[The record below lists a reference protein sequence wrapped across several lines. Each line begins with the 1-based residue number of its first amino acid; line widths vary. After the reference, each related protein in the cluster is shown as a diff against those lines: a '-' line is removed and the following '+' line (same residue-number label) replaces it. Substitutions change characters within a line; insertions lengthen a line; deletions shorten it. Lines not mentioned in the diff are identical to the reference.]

1 MMFNAGPWELAIVF
15 SKALSYFGLAS
26 LAGGVFVLWLGS
38 LVHVAP
44 SSGSSHYFSDNHW
57 SPQVRLRLVNTMLLA
72 SAVGIVAVTLFYV
85 LQVGVINQMGIAG
98 MFDIAMI
105 SLLAQ
110 SSVGYGVGLKLAG
123 FVVAGV
129 ALLLCRSTLLQPT
142 RKRLPL
148 LLQCGWLV
156 ATGCFATSFAILGH
170 IAELSLLPR
179 LAVAGHVIVIGLW
192 IGALYPLYVLAGTE
206 IPERVQPLL
215 QLFGRAGWVIIAAL
229 LVTGVYLVVQVL
241 GSVDELFT
249 TAYGLQLL
257 LKLLLVLSL
266 LCLAALN
273 KFRLVPTMHNAG
285 KDSLRRSIMAEMV
298 LAVFIL
304 LLTASMTT
312 VTGPVHLM

>member
-1 MMFNAGPWELAIVF
+1 MMSNAGSWELAIVF

-38 LVHVAP
+38 LVHAAP

-57 SPQVRLRLVNTMLLA
+57 SPQAHPRLVNTMLLA
-72 SAVGIVAVTLFYV
+72 SAVGIAAVTLFYL

-98 MFDIAMI
+98 MFDITMI
-105 SLLAQ
+105 GLLAQ

-129 ALLLCRSTLLQPT
+129 ALLLCRPALLST
-142 RKRLPL
+142 RKHLPL

-156 ATGCFATSFAILGH
+156 AAGCFATSFAILGH
-170 IAELSLLPR
+170 IAELSLLSR
-179 LAVAGHVIVIGLW
+179 LAIAGHVIVIGLW

-215 QLFGRAGWVIIAAL
+215 QLFGRAGWVIIAVL

-273 KFRLVPTMHNAG
+273 KFRLVPAMHNAG